1 MNTNDYKLI
10 EGKPYFSGDYVLK
23 REQEIKRLKQKAQ
36 DDYENYQEIMSQVL
50 EQKDRLNNILKAL
63 EKGIKENIAEL
74 EEHQLSKDRIDE
86 DKNILRFLQELKGS
100 DKE

>member
-100 DKE
+100 DKK